1 MQPQLEHVTQK
12 LQSLSPTRIAE
23 VEDFIDFLHD
33 RDAERDTT
41 RAALAISEH
50 SLNAI
55 WNNDADATYD
65 RL

>member
-12 LQSLSPTRIAE
+12 LRTLSTERVAE
-23 VEDFIDFLHD
+23 VEDFIDFL
-33 RDAERDTT
+33 RERDSERQLVKDT
-41 RAALAISEH
+41 AAVSER

-55 WNNDADATYD
+55 WDNDADAAYD